1 MPSVVPGVRP
11 AAEKNAENKRAQAL
25 ARFDATPTPSTG
37 RILEDA
43 TKLVARVVEGLK
55 FEAFEGLGFKAE
67 NGAADSIVAK
77 LEKMTRSLTSLVEAD
92 VKYHKAAK
100 DRAKALTKAE
110 YQDVILKFLM
120 TDLHKAERAEFI
132 RKLARA
138 HVKQNEAETGQAG
151 DTLED
156 AKVIKE
162 AIKDAEVADELA
174 P

>member
-1 MPSVVPGVRP
+1 MPRP
-11 AAEKNAENKRAQAL
+11 VADKTAHSARSAAL
-25 ARFDATPTPSTG
+25 ARFDASPTPSTG
-37 RILEDA
+37 RVLEDA

-77 LEKMTRSLTSLVEAD
+77 LEKMTRSLTALIEAD

-120 TDLHKAERAEFI
+120 TDLHHQERSDFI
-132 RKLARA
+132 KKLAKA
-138 HVKQNEAETGQAG
+138 HVKQLNIEHPSGG
-151 DTLED
+151 DTMED
-156 AKVIKE
+156 SKLIKE
-162 AIKDAEVADELA
+162 ATKDAEGEDHGVA